1 MLALD
6 SQLFTSEK
14 AKTCMPLLVVQL
26 ASEALRSRQR
36 LNSLRHLLLIGTC
49 SGGVGISERI
59 RKKAK
64 LLLLK
69 SNQQLRVALKTLT
82 GQ

>member
-1 MLALD
+1 
-6 SQLFTSEK
+6 
-14 AKTCMPLLVVQL
+14 MPLLVVQL

-36 LNSLRHLLLIGTC
+36 LNSLRHLLLIGTS

-59 RKKAK
+59 RKGSM

-69 SNQQLRVALKTLT
+69 SNQQLRVALKTLM

>member
-14 AKTCMPLLVVQL
+14 ARTCMPLLVVQL

-59 RKKAK
+59 RKEAI
-64 LLLLK
+64 LLLQE
-69 SNQQLRVALKTLT
+69 SNQRLRLALKTST
-82 GQ
+82 GL

>member
-36 LNSLRHLLLIGTC
+36 LNSLLHLLLIGTC
-49 SGGVGISERI
+49 SGGAGILERI
-59 RKKAK
+59 RKEAI
-64 LLLLK
+64 LLLQE
-69 SNQQLRVALKTLT
+69 SNQQLRVALKTST